1 MSQKFSFSYS
11 DQGQFILTN
20 PVGREQVAFTLAS
33 FTFDG
38 EVNFAFRLSEE
49 FGNPIAKQRAKH
61 RREEESNPSF
71 KRPLRSKSAD
81 TKKIRFQRNGGY
93 EWPFDHR
100 ARETACQHY
109 NR

>member
-38 EVNFAFRLSEE
+38 EVNFAF
-49 FGNPIAKQRAKH
+49 PIAKQRAKH